1 MPLQLNSHN
10 MEVKP
15 YYEEYIYKYLWN
27 QERMSA
33 EWTEGLAC
41 LTSKTGDKLQHTQ
54 YVQENYP
61 AKCDTHSCIKHYSQK
76 AECIQ

>member
-1 MPLQLNSHN
+1 

-15 YYEEYIYKYLWN
+15 YCEEDTNKYLWN

-41 LTSKTGDKLQHTQ
+41 LICKTGDKLQHM
-54 YVQENYP
+54 
-61 AKCDTHSCIKHYSQK
+61 
-76 AECIQ
+76 